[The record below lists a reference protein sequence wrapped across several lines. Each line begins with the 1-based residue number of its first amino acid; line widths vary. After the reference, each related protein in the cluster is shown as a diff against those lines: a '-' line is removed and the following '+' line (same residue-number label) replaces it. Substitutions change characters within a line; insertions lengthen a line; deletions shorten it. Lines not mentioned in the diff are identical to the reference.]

1 MKSYIG
7 PGALVA
13 VGYMDPGN
21 WSTDIAGGSMFGYK
35 LLFVIL
41 LSSLMAMFLQH
52 LSLKAGLATGRDLAQ
67 ICRDSYPN
75 YIVYS
80 LGVIMEVAICATD
93 VAEVLGSA
101 IVLKLLFN
109 CPLIAGCCITA
120 VDVVLLL
127 MINGKRFRLMEAIIG
142 GLILIITLSFA
153 IQLGLSKPTAGPL
166 FRGFL
171 PTSELI
177 IINRCCM

>member
-52 LSLKAGLATGRDLAQ
+52 FA
-67 ICRDSYPN
+67 
-75 YIVYS
+75 
-80 LGVIMEVAICATD
+80 AI
-93 VAEVLGSA
+93 
-101 IVLKLLFN
+101 
-109 CPLIAGCCITA
+109 
-120 VDVVLLL
+120 
-127 MINGKRFRLMEAIIG
+127 
-142 GLILIITLSFA
+142 
-153 IQLGLSKPTAGPL
+153 
-166 FRGFL
+166 
-171 PTSELI
+171 
-177 IINRCCM
+177 